1 MDREL
6 ALEGGFVGNGP
17 VVIASFNDRQI
28 HRHEHPG
35 FGRSIRRLWELPA
48 PPLGR
53 VTIAADGSA
62 IFKLPEGMTH
72 LPDRAFSGCSSLT
85 SITLPSS
92 LTSVGYA
99 AFMDCCSLRE
109 VNLPDGLT
117 SIGAQAFFCC
127 RALTSIILPARLRSL
142 GPFMMEFQRVSL
154 KLIAEATPGRG
165 GSADPL
171 CPGDRL
177 RLC

>member
-35 FGRSIRRLWELPA
+35 FGRSIRTLWELP
-48 PPLGR
+48 GGWR

-85 SITLPSS
+85 SITLPST
-92 LTSVGYA
+92 LTSVG
-99 AFMDCCSLRE
+99 
-109 VNLPDGLT
+109 
-117 SIGAQAFFCC
+117 
-127 RALTSIILPARLRSL
+127 
-142 GPFMMEFQRVSL
+142 
-154 KLIAEATPGRG
+154 
-165 GSADPL
+165 
-171 CPGDRL
+171 
-177 RLC
+177 

>member
-1 MDREL
+1 MHLAAAMDREL

-28 HRHEHPG
+28 HRHEHTG

-99 AFMDCCSLRE
+99 AFMDCCSLRAQLQNRAFW
-109 VNLPDGLT
+109 VGL
-117 SIGAQAFFCC
+117 GCW
-127 RALTSIILPARLRSL
+127 PGL
-142 GPFMMEFQRVSL
+142 GC
-154 KLIAEATPGRG
+154 
-165 GSADPL
+165 SA
-171 CPGDRL
+171 
-177 RLC
+177 